1 MTNKFNDLLSTF
13 DSGVT
18 VRELNGGNSII
29 SGFGNGIRLS
39 GVFNESMIN
48 ANLSNKNDLL
58 YNLNQQNVSLDE
70 VKESLSQIVNMFV
83 KSRDVLEGIEDFD
96 ASAEDDIEEKEL
108 LLDDTTA
115 EPVVSTAE
123 RMADEVTPIST
134 SDTNNTHEIE
144 VREEPIPETS
154 DLEGS
159 LEDILKFKT
168 ELNDLADKSTK
179 LLAKFAKDDHE
190 NRIVAVGLIAGLYSI
205 SEDISD
211 FIEDIT
217 EKIED
222 LAAEKSSKKKAT
234 TDKKEN
240 LVVPAKVDYMKNARG
255 SVSQACAMLK
265 KAGECTDLIDILKDV
280 KSEMVIRQ
288 K

>member
-1 MTNKFNDLLSTF
+1 
-13 DSGVT
+13 
-18 VRELNGGNSII
+18 
-29 SGFGNGIRLS
+29 
-39 GVFNESMIN
+39 
-48 ANLSNKNDLL
+48 
-58 YNLNQQNVSLDE
+58 
-70 VKESLSQIVNMFV
+70 MFV
-83 KSRDVLEGIEDFD
+83 KSRDVLEGVEDFD

-123 RMADEVTPIST
+123 RMADEVTPINT
-134 SDTNNTHEIE
+134 SDADNTHEIE

-240 LVVPAKVDYMKNARG
+240 LVVPAKVDYMKTARG